1 MKILSTYLLTLVSIF
16 GTSTAFTIPP
26 QRQSISTISIFT
38 LEASRD
44 KKRLWKP
51 IVSGGLMGWI
61 LATKIATASV
71 TPQEIVHHI
80 EYFSTQED
88 YPTIVLS
95 QGAYTPEK
103 SFESLDMGLPSYTIK
118 SDDRFATKLVGVD
131 EPTEAP
137 RARGGKAG
145 AANTVVS
152 SKEKALEKRAKEEAE
167 MRKFVARK
175 QELAEKKA
183 ESERIQAKIAQER
196 AAEKE
201 AKAAERAAR
210 EKS

>member
-1 MKILSTYLLTLVSIF
+1 M
-16 GTSTAFTIPP
+16 
-26 QRQSISTISIFT
+26 
-38 LEASRD
+38 
-44 KKRLWKP
+44 
-51 IVSGGLMGWI
+51 GLMGWI

-152 SKEKALEKRAKEEAE
+152 SKE
-167 MRKFVARK
+167 
-175 QELAEKKA
+175 
-183 ESERIQAKIAQER
+183 
-196 AAEKE
+196 
-201 AKAAERAAR
+201 
-210 EKS
+210 